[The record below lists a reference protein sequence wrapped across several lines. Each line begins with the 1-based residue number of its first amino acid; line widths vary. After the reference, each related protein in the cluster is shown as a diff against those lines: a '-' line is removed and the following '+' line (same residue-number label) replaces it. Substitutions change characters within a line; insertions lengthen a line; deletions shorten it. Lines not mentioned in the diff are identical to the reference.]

1 VGGWSD
7 DDLPELAGR
16 VAVVTGGNAGLGF
29 ETARALAAHGAHVVL
44 AARDPG
50 RGAAAVDRIR
60 AETGADRVE
69 RGLLDLA
76 DLASVRRFA
85 AEVTARHERLDVL
98 VNNAAAIILP
108 RRQLTADGFE
118 AHFGINHLGHFA
130 LTGLLLPA
138 LRRSAGAGRPARV
151 VTVTSM
157 MYRNARL
164 DFDDL
169 QGEDYRPARAYGRS
183 KLANVLFGRELERR
197 SGGAPR
203 SLLAHP
209 GYARTTPTGAT
220 LTDLATRLFAQPAR
234 AGAWPLLYAATR
246 PELPGAAFVGPGHL
260 FGMRGS
266 PARATLAAV
275 ADDATAAARLWSESE
290 RLTGVRYAFT
300 PAPKTG
306 S

>member
-183 KLANVLFGRELERR
+183 KLANVLF
-197 SGGAPR
+197 
-203 SLLAHP
+203 AHP